1 MCCNKPPAAPVQMN
15 SRFALSPIRT
25 TFQHVRNLRWLLPCL
40 LLSWHAK
47 AEDWTLSRFEGR
59 DYVTLNNVAQFY
71 GLPAPA
77 PVTAVPAEGAAQ
89 GAPPAPA
96 PATPAPAPAA
106 ATGGGEGEIP
116 AASLDP

>member
-59 DYVTLNNVAQFY
+59 DYVTLNNIAQFY

-77 PVTAVPAEGAAQ
+77 PVTPGETAA
-89 GAPPAPA
+89 PAPITPP
-96 PATPAPAPAA
+96 PATPAPAAPSV
-106 ATGGGEGEIP
+106 GEGEIP
-116 AASLDP
+116 AASLE